1 MGIRKAIQ
9 HVLILSA
16 VSFTAGGCG
25 GSSGDGP
32 PTPGGPSPTP
42 TAVALTPT
50 TDLLKIGATERFSA
64 QVRMSDG
71 STRPAVGAV
80 WGSDAPA
87 VAAVD
92 GGGTVSGAS
101 AGRATIFADAEGFR
115 GTQLLRVVPD
125 YQGSWAGLY
134 RIAQCTDS
142 GDLRGLCREFFDDFE
157 TASILLRLTQN
168 RDMVS
173 GTVGLGE
180 LLGDATGTI
189 QMGGDLQLSGSVP
202 FEGDGVKGSI
212 RLAEWSSSV
221 QGQQLS
227 GSFKQVWTAQGAA
240 GDVTL
245 SCVLNGVGRTSS
257 SAAPAPSASGAGGQS
272 MRPLVSK
279 FRKRVR

>member
-1 MGIRKAIQ
+1 MDIRKTIQ
-9 HVLILSA
+9 HAFIVSA
-16 VSFTAGGCG
+16 VAFAAGGCG
-25 GSSGDGP
+25 GSSGEAP
-32 PTPGGPSPTP
+32 QLPGGPTPTP
-42 TAVALTPT
+42 TGVALTPT
-50 TDLLKIGATERFSA
+50 TDLLKVGASERFSA
-64 QVRMSDG
+64 QLRMSDG
-71 STRPAVGAV
+71 STRPAASAV

-92 GGGTVSGAS
+92 GGGTVNGAS

-142 GDLRGLCREFFDDFE
+142 GDLSGLCREFFDAFE

-168 RDMVS
+168 RDTVS

-180 LLGDATGTI
+180 LLGDASGTI

-212 RLAEWSSSV
+212 RLADWSSSI

-245 SCVLNGVGRTSS
+245 ACVLTSVGRTST
-257 SAAPAPSASGAGGQS
+257 SAAPTPSAGAVGGQS
-272 MRPLVSK
+272 MGPLVSK